1 VDVAGLHGSGPAGAI
16 IARDVQSASA
26 AATIEPAPREEDRAT
41 TMRRRIGEV
50 MARSHREIP
59 QYHLSSTMDLGAAL
73 EWLRNE
79 NEQRSPAERILP
91 AALLLHPT
99 AMSLRDLP
107 GFNGHYLDGSFHPAA
122 DVHLGVAVA
131 MRGGGLIAPVIRRAD
146 QLDITAVMHA
156 LRELVARTRSGR
168 LRSSDVSDATVT
180 VTDLGDRSID
190 AVYGIIHP
198 PQVALVGIGQIAVRP
213 WVIDGS
219 VVARSLVTFTLTA
232 DHRVTDGHDG
242 AKLLQ
247 MIDQRLQALEDSR

>member
-1 VDVAGLHGSGPAGAI
+1 
-16 IARDVQSASA
+16 
-26 AATIEPAPREEDRAT
+26 
-41 TMRRRIGEV
+41 MRRRIGEV

-59 QYHLSSTMDLGAAL
+59 QYHISSTVDLGAAL
-73 EWLRNE
+73 EWLRRE

-91 AALLLHPT
+91 AALLLHAT
-99 AMSLRDLP
+99 AMSLRDVP

-131 MRGGGLIAPVIRRAD
+131 MRGGGLIAPVIRHAD
-146 QLDITAVMHA
+146 QLDITAVMHT
-156 LRELVARTRSGR
+156 LRDLVARTRSGR

-213 WVIDGS
+213 WVIDGA
-219 VVARSLVTFTLTA
+219 VVARPLVTFTLTA

-242 AKLLQ
+242 ARLLQ
-247 MIDQRLQALEDSR
+247 MIDHRLQATEDTR